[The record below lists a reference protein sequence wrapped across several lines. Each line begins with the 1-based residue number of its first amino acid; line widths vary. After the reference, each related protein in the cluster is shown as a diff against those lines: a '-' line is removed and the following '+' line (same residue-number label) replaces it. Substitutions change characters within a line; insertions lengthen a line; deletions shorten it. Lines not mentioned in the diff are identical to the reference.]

1 LIGVLIAM
9 VPIKGMEDLQ
19 ETVFASPYRLIEDKL
34 AAIWNSFFIQLPNLI
49 GAAVLLLLAWGA
61 THFVRKWIHALTRRR
76 NREDLGGLMGS
87 VATAVVMTVFVLIA
101 AAIVF
106 PSVSPS
112 DIFSMLGIGSVAFGF
127 AFRDILQ
134 NLLAGILIVINRP
147 FQRDDVIAVEGNEG
161 TVERVEARATIIRTA
176 DGRRISI
183 PNSII
188 YTAPLTI
195 NTANSYRRDEFPMVI
210 QLGQETETILP
221 AIEAKVAA
229 LDGVLNNPSPRVF
242 CETVAGDGLHV
253 IVRWFTP
260 AKGINRVEV
269 RSEVVDAIADVVVE
283 MKVRLAGAP
292 PVSAMAV

>member
-1 LIGVLIAM
+1 ML
-9 VPIKGMEDLQ
+9 PHKGIEELQ

-34 AAIWNSFFIQLPNLI
+34 AAIWNGFFVQLPNLI

-61 THFVRKWIHALTRRR
+61 THLVRRWIHSLTQRR
-76 NREDLGGLMGS
+76 NREDLGGLLGS
-87 VATAVVMTVFVLIA
+87 VATAVVMTVFVLIS

-112 DIFSMLGIGSVAFGF
+112 DIFSTLGIGSVAIGF

-134 NLLAGILIVINRP
+134 NLFAGILIVINRP

-195 NTANSYRRDEFPMVI
+195 NTANSFRRDEFPMVI

-221 AIEAKVAA
+221 AIEERVAA
-229 LDGVLNNPSPRVF
+229 LDDVLNSPPPRVF
-242 CETVAGDGLHV
+242 CDTVAGDGLHV
-253 IVRWFTP
+253 LVRWFTR
-260 AKGINRVEV
+260 AKGVNRVEV
-269 RSEVVDAIADVVVE
+269 RSQVVDAIADVVVE
-283 MKVRLAGAP
+283 RKVRLAGAP
-292 PVSAMAV
+292 SVAPITV

>member
-1 LIGVLIAM
+1 M
-9 VPIKGMEDLQ
+9 VPHKGIEELQ

-34 AAIWNSFFIQLPNLI
+34 AAIWNGFFVQLPNLI

-61 THFVRKWIHALTRRR
+61 THVVRRWIHSLTQRR
-76 NREDLGGLMGS
+76 NREDLGGLLGS
-87 VATAVVMTVFVLIA
+87 VATAVVMTVFVLIS

-112 DIFSMLGIGSVAFGF
+112 DIFSTLGIGSVAIGF

-134 NLLAGILIVINRP
+134 NLFAGILIVINRP
-147 FQRDDVIAVEGNEG
+147 FQRDDVIAVGGNEG

-195 NTANSYRRDEFPMVI
+195 NTANSFRRDEFPMVI
-210 QLGQETETILP
+210 QLGQDTETILP
-221 AIEAKVAA
+221 AIEQRVAE
-229 LDGVLNNPSPRVF
+229 LEGVLKNPSPRVF

-253 IVRWFTP
+253 LVRWFTA
-260 AKGINRVEV
+260 AKGVNRAEV
-269 RSEVVDAIADVVVE
+269 RSRVVDAIADVVVD
-283 MKVRLAGAP
+283 MKVRLAGSPAVAAV
-292 PVSAMAV
+292 VS

>member
-1 LIGVLIAM
+1 MLPHQGI
-9 VPIKGMEDLQ
+9 EELQ

-34 AAIWNSFFIQLPNLI
+34 AAIWNGFFIQLPNLI
-49 GAAVLLLLAWGA
+49 GAAALLLLAWGA
-61 THFVRKWIHALTRRR
+61 THLVRKWIHSLTQKR
-76 NREDLGGLMGS
+76 NREDLGGLLGS
-87 VATAVVMTVFVLIA
+87 VATAVVMTVFVLIS

-112 DIFSMLGIGSVAFGF
+112 DIFSTLGIGSVAIGF

-134 NLLAGILIVINRP
+134 NLFAGILIVINRP

-195 NTANSYRRDEFPMVI
+195 NTANSFRRDEFPMVI

-221 AIEAKVAA
+221 AIEQRVGE
-229 LDGVLNNPSPRVF
+229 LEGVLKSPAPRVF

-253 IVRWFTP
+253 LVRWFTA
-260 AKGINRVEV
+260 AKGVNRAEV
-269 RSEVVDAIADVVVE
+269 RSCVVDAIADVVVD
-283 MKVRLAGAP
+283 MKVRLAGSP
-292 PVSAMAV
+292 PVSAIVS

>member
-1 LIGVLIAM
+1 M
-9 VPIKGMEDLQ
+9 VPHKDIEELQ

-34 AAIWNSFFIQLPNLI
+34 AAIWNGFFNQLPNLI

-61 THFVRKWIHALTRRR
+61 THVVRKWIHSLTQRR
-76 NREDLGGLMGS
+76 NREDLGGLLGS
-87 VATAVVMTVFVLIA
+87 VAAAVVMTVFVLIS

-112 DIFSMLGIGSVAFGF
+112 DIFSTLGIGSVAIGF

-134 NLLAGILIVINRP
+134 NLFAGILIVINRP
-147 FQRDDVIAVEGNEG
+147 FQRDDVIAVQGNEG

-195 NTANSYRRDEFPMVI
+195 NTANSFRRDEFPMVI
-210 QLGQETETILP
+210 QLGQDTETILP
-221 AIEAKVAA
+221 AIEQRVAEVK
-229 LDGVLNNPSPRVF
+229 GVLKNPPPRVF

-253 IVRWFTP
+253 LVRWFTA
-260 AKGINRVEV
+260 AKGVNRAEV
-269 RSEVVDAIADVVVE
+269 RSSVVDAIADVVVD
-283 MKVRLAGAP
+283 MKVRLAGSP
-292 PVSAMAV
+292 PVSAIVS